1 MTSPSPANTFPRP
14 LQKAID
20 SFADWRD
27 KQLQIE
33 QDTSAIITPLYHYT
47 NVDGLKGI
55 LESGS
60 IWFTDYRHLNDPT
73 ELVHGI
79 NLSHVAAQEIAAGAN
94 GRVRFF
100 LECLVDMFRHDN
112 FTGTLEF
119 FITCFSRARDD
130 LGQWRAYADNGRGVA
145 IGFSPSLFA
154 VTAHP
159 PEGRLPEFV
168 GPVHYADAEIVSRH
182 SLHLA
187 KAAELFLAAANSNR
201 EILTDRA
208 IGIPFMQDFARE
220 LIASP
225 LIWNCLTSKH
235 SGYVHEQEVRLVIM
249 GTLSTLSSHIKS
261 RSRAG
266 GAVPYIAQPMQ
277 IRVPGMIK
285 EIVVG
290 PAAPPDTEQTIR
302 AFLDTLGID
311 QDVEIV
317 RSTIPYRVS

>member
-1 MTSPSPANTFPRP
+1 MTTPSPTNMLHSP

-20 SFADWRD
+20 SFAEWRD
-27 KQLQIE
+27 KHLQIE
-33 QDTSAIITPLYHYT
+33 QDTSAITTPLYHYT
-47 NVDGLKGI
+47 NADGFKGI

-73 ELVHGI
+73 ELLHGI
-79 NLSHVAAQEIAAGAN
+79 NLSHVAAQKIAAGAD
-94 GRVRFF
+94 GRVRLF
-100 LECLVDMFRHDN
+100 LECLADMFRRDN
-112 FTGTLEF
+112 FTGALEF

-154 VTAHP
+154 ITAHP
-159 PEGRLPEFV
+159 PLGRLPEFV
-168 GPVHYADAEIVSRH
+168 GSVHYADAEIVSRH
-182 SLHLA
+182 SLHLR
-187 KAAELFLAAANSNR
+187 KAAELFLAAANANR
-201 EILTDRA
+201 NMLADRA

-235 SGYVHEQEVRLVIM
+235 SGYIHEQEVRLVIM
-249 GTLSTLSSHIKS
+249 GTLSALSSHIKT

-266 GAVPYIAQPMQ
+266 GTLRYIAQPIQ
-277 IRVPGMIK
+277 IRAPRMIK
-285 EIVVG
+285 EIVIG
-290 PAAPPDTEQTIR
+290 PAAPPDAERNIR
-302 AFLDTLGID
+302 AFLVTLGID

-317 RSTIPYRVS
+317 RSAIPYRVS